1 MAAFGVQD
9 VHAAS
14 HWGSL
19 PGAETL
25 EGALGAAAAPAPA
38 AAGLAGLTEKLLGP
52 AKVLNGSLPAA
63 VREVRLLCPTAL
75 LCLLTCLQASLKKAQ
90 VW

>member
-14 HWGSL
+14 HWSSL
-19 PGAETL
+19 PAAETP
-25 EGALGAAAAPAPA
+25 EGARSAAAAPAPV

-52 AKVLNGSLPAA
+52 AKIMNGSLSAA
-63 VREVRLLCPTAL
+63 VQEVRLLRPTAL
-75 LCLLTCLQASLKKAQ
+75 LCLQDCLQASR
-90 VW
+90 